1 MAFKKNM
8 RPKKAPEM
16 IARRFPSTFSGERLS
31 KKNTTIPVSAMT
43 MTNTLRAGGT
53 FRCSIASK
61 SATNAMELYWSTMA
75 LPTLVSLLAYVKVM
89 PMKYDASPAATTSF
103 DTRIVGRMMMK

>member
-1 MAFKKNM
+1 
-8 RPKKAPEM
+8 
-16 IARRFPSTFSGERLS
+16 
-31 KKNTTIPVSAMT
+31 
-43 MTNTLRAGGT
+43 
-53 FRCSIASK
+53 
-61 SATNAMELYWSTMA
+61 MELYWSTMA